1 MLNQLQVCK
10 KIRCSHMK
18 EEKCTFQHCIFST
31 TEIISK
37 EIEADNAKFTVNLI
51 RIAGAITAIMLIVLY
66 IIGSVII

>member
-1 MLNQLQVCK
+1 
-10 KIRCSHMK
+10 MK